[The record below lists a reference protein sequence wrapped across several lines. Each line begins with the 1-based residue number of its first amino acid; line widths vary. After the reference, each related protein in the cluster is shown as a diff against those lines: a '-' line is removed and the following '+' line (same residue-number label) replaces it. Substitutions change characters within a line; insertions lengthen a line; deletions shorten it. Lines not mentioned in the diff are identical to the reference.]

1 MEIKESKECTIKRYS
16 GTIRKVNLKNR
27 FLMTIQELIDLLDK
41 AQDKSKNVFITDE
54 MELVGTFEPIA
65 VIEDDDI
72 LIVVE

>member
-1 MEIKESKECTIKRYS
+1 
-16 GTIRKVNLKNR
+16 
-27 FLMTIQELIDLLDK
+27 MTIQELIDLLDK